1 MKPPIAILGLT
12 IILGASPLAAQSMTD
27 MVDLSSD
34 AYTKAEMSR
43 ADIAIAI
50 GKLQPGKKLNLS
62 GKALNGLDLS
72 GMDLRRV
79 NLQAAH
85 MMHTDFSNSNL
96 DGVNLDSAW
105 SLNSKWVGAK
115 LRGASLFQTQLQGAD
130 LERVDFSGAHVA
142 GDFSKASLRNAVFDK
157 ADLSPNEANQSM
169 GLMRGTFK
177 NSTLDGAS
185 FRGANMHRVLIEFSS
200 LKDADLTG
208 ANLDDAELGG
218 SSFEGANVSGANL
231 VNADFTSANVGGIKN
246 LKGAKNWDKAK
257 GLPSTTQ

>member
-1 MKPPIAILGLT
+1 VKLLVAFVSLTTILNT
-12 IILGASPLAAQSMTD
+12 SSVSAQSMTD
-27 MVDLSSD
+27 MVDFSSD

-43 ADIAIAI
+43 ADIATAI
-50 GKLQPGKKLNLS
+50 GKLKPGEKLNLS

-72 GMDLRRV
+72 NMDLRAV
-79 NLQAAH
+79 NLQAARL
-85 MMHTDFSNSNL
+85 MHADFSNSNL
-96 DGVNLDSAW
+96 DGVDLDSAW

-130 LERVDFSGAHVA
+130 LEGADFSGAHVA
-142 GDFSKASLRNAVFDK
+142 GDFSKASLRNAIFDK

-177 NSTLDGAS
+177 NSMLDGAS

-200 LKDADLTG
+200 LKNADLTG

-218 SSFEGANVSGANL
+218 SNFDGANVSGANL
-231 VNADFTSANVGGIKN
+231 LDADFASAQVSGIKN
-246 LKGAKNWDKAK
+246 LKAAKNWNKAK
-257 GLPSTTQ
+257 GLAATMQ